1 MQLCR
6 QACLT
11 SFFPLCERAT
21 SALGKRQRSRKVAE
35 TGMRCQS
42 AASMPPPSFVHSA
55 HPRQNG
61 LAYVL
66 LTLLCL
72 ALYLPGLTTIPPVDR
87 DEPRFAQAT
96 KQMVDS
102 GDFIRPRFQTE
113 DRFNKPI
120 GIYWLQAAAVC
131 ITQQQGRPAIWAYRL
146 PSLLGACTAVLLT
159 YWIGTRLFDRRVALL
174 GAAFL
179 ASSALLIV
187 EAHLATTDAV
197 LLACVVA
204 AQGCLASLYLAAHRT
219 GLARTRHAV
228 GFWLA
233 QALGI
238 LVKGPIVPL
247 VSGLTVGGLVLFDRR
262 VTTRTLAGLRARWGL
277 PLMVVLILPW
287 MVAAGVSTDW
297 RFYREWIGGDL
308 LPKIVGGQETHGAPP
323 GLYLLL
329 LTATFW
335 PGSFAAGLGIAR
347 GVTRRQQCAERFC
360 LAWLIP
366 TWLFFE
372 IMPTKLPH
380 YVLPVYPAV
389 ALLVAAAVFDPPADL
404 SRTARRLVGG
414 GFVLWSLVT
423 LAAGAVII
431 TGAMRLGDG
440 VDVAALG
447 AAVAAC
453 LICTICLR
461 LCLTGRLIGASW
473 VAVIGSVVFFAPV
486 LQWVLP
492 DLRAL
497 WLSNAAA
504 AAVARGPSRGN
515 GSRPLA
521 AVGYHEPS
529 LIFLAG
535 TNTALIE
542 PQPAVG
548 FLKER
553 SSGLVLVSDDQLT
566 AFERAASELGVR
578 IHEVW
583 SLHGF
588 NYSMGQWTQLLLF
601 EQRRQSE
608 RTDSRE

>member
-1 MQLCR
+1 
-6 QACLT
+6 
-11 SFFPLCERAT
+11 
-21 SALGKRQRSRKVAE
+21 
-35 TGMRCQS
+35 
-42 AASMPPPSFVHSA
+42 MPPPSFVRSA
-55 HPRQNG
+55 RLRQNG

-96 KQMVDS
+96 KQMLDS

-113 DRFNKPI
+113 ERFNKPI
-120 GIYWLQAAAVC
+120 GIYWLQAAAVS

-146 PSLLGACTAVLLT
+146 PSLLGAWAAVLLT
-159 YWIGTRLFDRRVALL
+159 YWIGARLFDRRVALL

-179 ASSALLIV
+179 ASSALLVV

-197 LLACVVA
+197 LLACVLA
-204 AQGCLASLYLAAHRT
+204 AQGCLGSLYLAAHRT
-219 GLARTRHAV
+219 GLASRRYAV

-247 VSGLTVGGLVLFDRR
+247 VSSLTVGTLVLFDRR
-262 VTTRTLAGLRARWGL
+262 VVTRTLAGLRPHWGF
-277 PLMVVLILPW
+277 PLMAVLILPW
-287 MVAAGVSTDW
+287 MIVAGVSTDW

-308 LPKIVGGQETHGAPP
+308 LPKIVGGHETHGAPP

-347 GVTRRQQCAERFC
+347 GITRRQQCAERFC
-360 LAWLIP
+360 LAWLLP

-372 IMPTKLPH
+372 VMPTKLPH
-380 YVLPVYPAV
+380 YVLPAYPAV

-404 SRTARRLVGG
+404 SRTARRLLRG

-423 LAAGAVII
+423 LAAGVAII
-431 TGAMRLGDG
+431 TSAMRLGDG
-440 VDVAALG
+440 VDFAVFSAAC
-447 AAVAAC
+447 AAC
-453 LICTICLR
+453 LICLICLR
-461 LCLTGRLIGASW
+461 LCWTGQLIGASW

-486 LQWVLP
+486 LQWILP
-492 DLRAL
+492 DLRPL

-504 AAVARGPSRGN
+504 AAAVRGPGRGN

-529 LIFLAG
+529 LVFLAG
-535 TNTALIE
+535 TSTALIE
-542 PQPAVG
+542 AQPAVA
-548 FLKER
+548 FLKQR
-553 SSGLVLVSDDQLT
+553 SGGLVLVSDDQLA

-578 IHEVW
+578 IHAVG
-583 SLHGF
+583 SLDGF
-588 NYSMGQWTQLLLF
+588 NYSKGQWTRLLLF
-601 EQRRQSE
+601 EQRPSE
-608 RTDSRE
+608 RTDSPE